1 MDTNKSKQVN
11 IDFNIPYYV
20 FEELAE
26 YIEITAKG
34 RCKSAKWEN
43 IKSLLNLAIRNKR
56 LSKEQAE
63 FIEETYCREK
73 ISLIH

>member
-1 MDTNKSKQVN
+1 MYTNKNEQAN

-26 YIEITAKG
+26 YIDLTARG

-63 FIEETYCREK
+63 IIEKTYCKEK